1 MGALLQIDTVHKSFP
16 MKGWTLDVLRGI
28 SFDILEGEY
37 VALCGPSGSGK
48 TTLMDILGCLSS
60 PTAGDYLLAGTQV
73 ATMDERALAA
83 VRNQQIGFVFQNFHL
98 VPRLSALENV
108 QLPLV
113 YARVSRRERQRRATE
128 ALERVG
134 LGERLHH
141 KPNELSGGQRQRV
154 AIARALINH
163 PSLILADEPTG
174 NLDSES
180 GADILALFRTL
191 HADGRTIV
199 VVTHD
204 PAVAQQTQRILH
216 LRDGVI
222 ERDERLAA

>member
-1 MGALLQIDTVHKSFP
+1 MGDLLQITNLRKSFP
-16 MKGWTLDVLRGI
+16 MKGWTLDVLNGL
-28 SFDILEGEY
+28 SFTVDAGEY

-48 TTLMDILGCLSS
+48 TTLMDILGCLST
-60 PTAGDYLLAGTQV
+60 PTDGAYALAGESV
-73 ATMDERALAA
+73 SSLDERALAR
-83 VRNQQIGFVFQNFHL
+83 VRNEQIGFVFQNFHL

-113 YARVSRRERQRRATE
+113 YARVGRRERRERAGA

-134 LGERLHH
+134 LGDRMDH

-154 AIARALINH
+154 AIARALIND

-180 GADILALFRTL
+180 GADILQLFRDL
-191 HADGRTIV
+191 HDNGRTIV
-199 VVTHD
+199 MVTHD
-204 PAVAQQTQRILH
+204 ADVANQTQRIVH